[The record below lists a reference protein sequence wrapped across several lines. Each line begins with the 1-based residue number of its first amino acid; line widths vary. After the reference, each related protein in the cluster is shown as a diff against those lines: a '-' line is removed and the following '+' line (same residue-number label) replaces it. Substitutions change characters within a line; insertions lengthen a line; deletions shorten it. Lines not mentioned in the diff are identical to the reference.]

1 MWLVTGIDEEHRFPD
16 WREAAGFYRQIV
28 GDWVTAHGQAG
39 APVAVLDDLRQGGSH
54 EIEFPAADGS
64 GDRATFRL
72 VWDPAGGRT
81 DHFVAC

>member
-28 GDWVTAHGQAG
+28 GDWVAAHSQAG
-39 APVAVLDDLRQGGSH
+39 TPVAALDDLRQGGSH
-54 EIEFPAADGS
+54 EIEFPAADG
-64 GDRATFRL
+64 GGGRATFRL

>member
-28 GDWVTAHGQAG
+28 GDWAAAHGR
-39 APVAVLDDLRQGGSH
+39 PPSDLLSDLRQGGSH
-54 EIEFPAADGS
+54 EIEFGTADGD
-64 GDRATFRL
+64 GRARFRL
-72 VWDPAGGRT
+72 SWDATRGRT